1 MRCTALLFSLVA
13 GSLVSWAAR
22 SDGAEDRPARVR
34 KDREQFLASG
44 RWIYNDLPKGFEEAR
59 NSGKPLVVVI
69 RCIPCEACRGFDE
82 EVTAG
87 DPRIEALLD
96 RFVRVRIPQANGL
109 DLSLF
114 QFDYDLSFYAFFLNA
129 DRTIYGRF
137 GSPSTQKDK
146 TGEVSMEA
154 FREALTAALDFHG
167 RHGELKER
175 LQAKTGPVPTLKVP
189 EDYPSLKGK
198 YTAKIDYEKAPV
210 KSCIHCHQIRDS
222 EREMLRS
229 AKKPI
234 PDSVLYPWPLPDV
247 FGLHLDPRK
256 RASIEGVDAGSA
268 GEKAGF
274 RAGDD
279 LVELQG
285 QPLVSIADVQWVLE
299 RSSEEGAIQAKVR
312 RGGESLTL
320 KLPLKA
326 GWRRGSDISWRATT
340 WDLRRLATGGLLL
353 EDLPAEERRGAEI
366 AENALALRAKHVGEY
381 GEHAVAKKAGF
392 RKGDI
397 IVAVDGR
404 TAKLSEGDLIG
415 YTLQKKLPG
424 DRVAFTVLREGKR
437 LELSFPLQ

>member
-1 MRCTALLFSLVA
+1 MRTQKLLVA
-13 GSLVSWAAR
+13 AAILILSGR
-22 SDGAEDRPARVR
+22 VDSAEDRPGRVR

-44 RWIYNDLPKGFEEAR
+44 RWIYNDLPKAFEEAR
-59 NSGKPLVVVI
+59 KSGKPLVVTI
-69 RCIPCEACRGFDE
+69 RCIPCESCRGFDE
-82 EVTAG
+82 ELTAG

-146 TGEVSMEA
+146 TGKVSMDA
-154 FREALTAALDFHG
+154 FREALVAALELHG

-175 LQAKTGPVPTLKVP
+175 LKAKTGPVPALKVP
-189 EDYPSLKGK
+189 EEYPPLKGK
-198 YTAKIDYEKAPV
+198 YTAKIDYENAPV

-222 EREMLRS
+222 EREMVRS

-247 FGLHLDPRK
+247 FGLHLDPHK
-256 RASIEGVDAGSA
+256 AASIERVDKGSVA
-268 GEKAGF
+268 EKAGF
-274 RAGDD
+274 RAGDA
-279 LVELQG
+279 LLELEG

-299 RSSEEGAIQAKVR
+299 RSPEVGTLQAKVR
-312 RGGESLTL
+312 REGEAATL

-340 WDLRRLATGGLLL
+340 WELRRRAAGGLLL
-353 EDLPAEERRGAEI
+353 EDLPAADRREAGL
-366 AENALALRAKHVGEY
+366 AENVLALRAKHVGEY

-404 TAKLSEGDLIG
+404 SERQSESGLIG
-415 YTLQKKLPG
+415 YALQKKRPG
-424 DRVAFTVLREGKR
+424 DRLAFSVLREGKR
-437 LELSFPLQ
+437 LEMSFSVQ